1 MGLLTLKN
9 KIYCVTD
16 KALSDALNQSK
27 ITSSE
32 LSELFLGR
40 GILISKQTKR
50 ETLARNFS
58 RINHDYYDNQK
69 IASYLGSSSRRE
81 RVTSKKIDN
90 EIATNNILDAAEALK
105 SKIESDGDL
114 CQIYT
119 GNEKIY
125 IGITYLSMDY
135 GKSDFKQVVKKTAT
149 IEIEKNKSSLLIR
162 RPDNE
167 QLEKYEQTL
176 LANIEAIVNEI
187 TPTEDETTSTKLNI
201 NEISLES
208 IDNPV
213 LRTQFFTTLIN
224 SLNGLILDD
233 VTDAYVYHPKP
244 EKIEEEEG
252 DIDTG
257 VHVSRA
263 SLKGEG
269 ILKSEELSS
278 LYERG
283 FYIWKVRW
291 RSKENLPDPDIY
303 EFEAQFSNQYDFS
316 GFSYAAKG
324 VKKYKGHGEYN
335 KNFISL
341 SKHDENR
348 VCNLIESAAYSV
360 IIKINDLA
368 QGKQ

>member
-1 MGLLTLKN
+1 
-9 KIYCVTD
+9 
-16 KALSDALNQSK
+16 
-27 ITSSE
+27 
-32 LSELFLGR
+32 
-40 GILISKQTKR
+40 
-50 ETLARNFS
+50 
-58 RINHDYYDNQK
+58 
-69 IASYLGSSSRRE
+69 
-81 RVTSKKIDN
+81 
-90 EIATNNILDAAEALK
+90 
-105 SKIESDGDL
+105 
-114 CQIYT
+114 
-119 GNEKIY
+119 
-125 IGITYLSMDY
+125 
-135 GKSDFKQVVKKTAT
+135 
-149 IEIEKNKSSLLIR
+149 
-162 RPDNE
+162 
-167 QLEKYEQTL
+167 
-176 LANIEAIVNEI
+176 
-187 TPTEDETTSTKLNI
+187 LNI

-213 LRTQFFTTLIN
+213 LRTNFFTILIN
-224 SLNGLILDD
+224 GLNGFILDD

-368 QGKQ
+368 QGK